1 MSRNFLSKNEEL
13 RKGDY
18 LMSNNKEWKAVFQ
31 TDGNFVV
38 YGWKPVWSS
47 NTSGSDALRLCM
59 QADSNL
65 VMYNASNEAKWHTN
79 SVTPGCN
86 MCRLRLTDEGKLV
99 VSGECKDVWKSD

>member
-18 LMSNNKEWKAVFQ
+18 LMSNNKEWKAIFQ

-38 YGWKPVWSS
+38 YGWKPVWAS
-47 NTSGSDALRLCM
+47 NTHGSDALRLCM
-59 QADSNL
+59 QTDSNL
-65 VMYNASNEAKWHTN
+65 VMYNACSEPRWATN

-99 VSGECKDVWKSD
+99 VSRECVDVWKSD